1 MNYILDSNV
10 ISELVAA
17 RPNPNVIE
25 WIQSVDSN
33 QVFLSVI
40 AIGELK
46 KGIEKLADPNR
57 KVTLDHWLHEDLLVR
72 FENHLLLIDIQT
84 ILMWGRLVA
93 QLESIG
99 RPISAIDSL
108 LAATALQWRYILV
121 TRNLAHFEW
130 TGIELLNPWD

>member
-1 MNYILDSNV
+1 VNYILDTNV

-17 RPNPNVIE
+17 RPNPKVVN

-46 KGIEKLADPNR
+46 KGIEKLPDSDR
-57 KVTLDHWLHEDLLVR
+57 KVKLDQWLHGDLLVR
-72 FENHLLLIDIQT
+72 FENQTLIIDQETMLI
-84 ILMWGRLVA
+84 WGRLIA
-93 QLESIG
+93 RLDMIG

-108 LAATALQWRYILV
+108 LAATALQWQYTLV
-121 TRNLAHFEW
+121 TRNTTHFALA
-130 TGIELLNPWD
+130 GIALLNPWE